1 MNSTSA
7 AAPDRGRLRAAWTLV
22 LLAVCCAELSFTA
35 VAVPVTWVLL
45 PLLLVMYGA
54 GVLLIREAVVRVGG
68 GWPSLLLLGVAYELA
83 EDGIGLQALTSPNLY
98 GAADWGWR
106 VGGVNLTYWAGQ
118 LGVHVV
124 FSILVPI
131 MLIGLI
137 FPDHRTRPFLRRGGL
152 ITFGVLAVLG
162 VVGLRFIIAA
172 TQDPGYRAPTPWI
185 AAFLITIAALT
196 VIALRVVPKATARQ
210 EAQPAVQPVPG
221 SVVVGVVAGVATFG
235 FLLMTLPLALRPGH
249 GTLLGEVVPAPVPI
263 VLAGLVALGMGWAVV
278 RWSGSA
284 EWSPEHQ
291 LWMAG
296 GILVSHTAFMAPA
309 APVSVVAGVIT
320 IVLEIVLLMLL
331 ARRVRRHAQQAAV

>member
-1 MNSTSA
+1 MNSNS

-22 LLAVCCAELSFTA
+22 LLAVCGAELSFTA

-68 GWPSLLLLGVAYELA
+68 GWPSLVL
-83 EDGIGLQALTSPNLY
+83 
-98 GAADWGWR
+98 
-106 VGGVNLTYWAGQ
+106 

-124 FSILVPI
+124 FSVLLPI

-137 FPDHRTRPFLRRGGL
+137 FPDHRAGPFLRRGGL
-152 ITFGVLAVLG
+152 IAFGILAVLG
-162 VVGLRFIIAA
+162 VVGLRFTIAA
-172 TQDPGYRAPTPWI
+172 TPRP
-185 AAFLITIAALT
+185 
-196 VIALRVVPKATARQ
+196 R
-210 EAQPAVQPVPG
+210 
-221 SVVVGVVAGVATFG
+221 
-235 FLLMTLPLALRPGH
+235 LPRTNTMDRSIPDRH
-249 GTLLGEVVPAPVPI
+249 RGTHRDRTT
-263 VLAGLVALGMGWAVV
+263 V
-278 RWSGSA
+278 RWSGSV
-284 EWSPEHQ
+284 EWGPEHQ

-309 APVSVVAGVIT
+309 APVSVVAGAIT